1 MRLPGVS
8 LACALWLVWFA
19 ASASVQARAAAHE
32 SDGFANCLDLSG
44 PAAAELTGTGMTGG
58 EAKPGDDVLPA
69 AARPLPVPTPLDGRD
84 LADRESY
91 EDVFRILSEE
101 NECSRFYGGPARAA
115 EAFNQFAQRLERRRL
130 DDPSVA
136 LRMSG
141 SYTRYRNQETGA
153 AYRVFDRAVI
163 NLDGP
168 IGLRPPSLS
177 ASRAAVG
184 RYAAYTP
191 KARALVLLHE
201 LGHLIEK
208 PSGGWLLRNDG
219 HDSDLSERN
228 TREIE
233 AQCFEQ
239 LEAVRD

>member
-1 MRLPGVS
+1 M
-8 LACALWLVWFA
+8 A
-19 ASASVQARAAAHE
+19 
-32 SDGFANCLDLSG
+32 ANCLDLSG
-44 PAAAELTGTGMTGG
+44 PAAADLYDAETKAAAGD
-58 EAKPGDDVLPA
+58 AKPAEDVLPA

-101 NECSRFYGGPARAA
+101 NKCSRFYGGPAQAA
-115 EAFNQFAQRLERRRL
+115 EAFNQFARRLETRRL
-130 DDPSVA
+130 DDSTVA

-153 AYRVFDRAVI
+153 TYRVFERAVI

-168 IGLRPPSLS
+168 IGPRPPSIS
-177 ASRAAVG
+177 ARRVAVG
-184 RYAAYTP
+184 RYPAYTP

-208 PSGGWLLRNDG
+208 PSGDWLLRNDG

-228 TREIE
+228 TSEVE
-233 AQCFEQ
+233 AHCFEQ
-239 LEAVRD
+239 LKAVRD